1 MLIKKINNGIIS
13 QEFTIKKT
21 LEALQKS
28 TLSKNKICIIKDIT
42 GKVVDVLTDGD
53 IRRILLKTND
63 LNQKILL
70 FLKKK
75 FYYSY
80 KKNSE
85 KYYEKITSKKQIDVL
100 PILNKKKRLIGIY
113 CSSKEKKLDN
123 EIFIFA
129 GGRGKRM
136 FPLTESIPK
145 PMMNIGKLPLIES
158 TINFF
163 KNYGFYNFTISVNYL
178 SKKIENYFSEK
189 DANIK
194 IKFLHEKK
202 KLGTAGPLSIFKNNN
217 KKPIICINGDI
228 YTNLNF
234 RSLLDFHEK
243 SGNDCTICTR
253 NYNFQIP
260 YGVINKLKNKVIDE
274 KPQISKEV
282 IAGIYVFNQKSLNY
296 LKKNKT
302 IDMND
307 FINFLYKKKK
317 KLGYFHI
324 YELLFDIGDLSTYE
338 NVNSYLSNQ

>member
-1 MLIKKINNGIIS
+1 MK
-13 QEFTIKKT
+13 
-21 LEALQKS
+21 
-28 TLSKNKICIIKDIT
+28 
-42 GKVVDVLTDGD
+42 
-53 IRRILLKTND
+53 
-63 LNQKILL
+63 
-70 FLKKK
+70 
-75 FYYSY
+75 
-80 KKNSE
+80 
-85 KYYEKITSKKQIDVL
+85 
-100 PILNKKKRLIGIY
+100 
-113 CSSKEKKLDN
+113 
-123 EIFIFA
+123 
-129 GGRGKRM
+129 
-136 FPLTESIPK
+136 
-145 PMMNIGKLPLIES
+145 
-158 TINFF
+158 
-163 KNYGFYNFTISVNYL
+163 
-178 SKKIENYFSEK
+178 
-189 DANIK
+189 
-194 IKFLHEKK
+194 KK

>member
-189 DANIK
+189 DVNIK

-202 KLGTAGPLSIFKNNN
+202 KTWDSWS
-217 KKPIICINGDI
+217 
-228 YTNLNF
+228 T
-234 RSLLDFHEK
+234 
-243 SGNDCTICTR
+243 
-253 NYNFQIP
+253 
-260 YGVINKLKNKVIDE
+260 
-274 KPQISKEV
+274 
-282 IAGIYVFNQKSLNY
+282 FN
-296 LKKNKT
+296 
-302 IDMND
+302 I
-307 FINFLYKKKK
+307 
-317 KLGYFHI
+317 
-324 YELLFDIGDLSTYE
+324 
-338 NVNSYLSNQ
+338 